1 MGMKAN
7 CGADL
12 GTEGKTSQFE
22 EDGFSHICV

>member
-1 MGMKAN
+1 MEMKAN

-22 EDGFSHICV
+22 ENGFSRVRV